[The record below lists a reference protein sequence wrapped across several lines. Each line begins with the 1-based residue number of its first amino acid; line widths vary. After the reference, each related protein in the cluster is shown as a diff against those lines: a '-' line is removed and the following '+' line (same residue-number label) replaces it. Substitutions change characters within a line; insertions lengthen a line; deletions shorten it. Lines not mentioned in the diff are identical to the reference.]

1 MNIINFCSKRM
12 WKRVVELKVFI
23 INYSFFGWDFIILVR
38 DEDIINIEYMII
50 FVVVVLKVV

>member
-1 MNIINFCSKRM
+1 M